1 MVSFVHAYFLM
12 DRMNIKII
20 SILLFKPYKN
30 SPVFRL
36 TVLNKCLLEN
46 AFRMIVQLTKF
57 AQKNQL
63 QSYKKIDRA
72 YKSSRLTDNHTMLAL
87 LYIQEYS

>member
-20 SILLFKPYKN
+20 SMLLFNPYKN

-57 AQKNQL
+57 AQKYQL